1 VLSDRLAELAGAGLI
16 TRSVEQGPPVS
27 VSYELTPTGLALM
40 PALEQV
46 AQWSERY
53 LE

>member
-1 VLSDRLAELAGAGLI
+1 MTVAALVS
-16 TRSVEQGPPVS
+16 TRVVVAVVPVS

-46 AQWSERY
+46 APWSQMY
-53 LE
+53 LTGE